1 MWRYW
6 VVGDRYQ
13 TDLEGSNICKCNIM
27 FYAKKGSKSI
37 ENKLEYVFSK
47 YPLFRSGEWDKSS
60 RKKMPTQLSLY
71 SKPVLKHKGHMY
83 IWASTQKYILN
94 KQNYMCYIM
103 IYGNDWVIDD
113 TYS

>member
-47 YPLFRSGEWDKSS
+47 HPLFRSGEWDKSS
-60 RKKMPTQLSLY
+60 RKKTPTQLSLY
-71 SKPVLKHKGHMY
+71 SKPVLKHTGHIY
-83 IWASTQKYILN
+83 IWASTQK
-94 KQNYMCYIM
+94 
-103 IYGNDWVIDD
+103 
-113 TYS
+113 

>member
-13 TDLEGSNICKCNIM
+13 TDLEESNICKCNII

-47 YPLFRSGEWDKSS
+47 HPLFRSGE
-60 RKKMPTQLSLY
+60 
-71 SKPVLKHKGHMY
+71 
-83 IWASTQKYILN
+83 
-94 KQNYMCYIM
+94 
-103 IYGNDWVIDD
+103 
-113 TYS
+113 